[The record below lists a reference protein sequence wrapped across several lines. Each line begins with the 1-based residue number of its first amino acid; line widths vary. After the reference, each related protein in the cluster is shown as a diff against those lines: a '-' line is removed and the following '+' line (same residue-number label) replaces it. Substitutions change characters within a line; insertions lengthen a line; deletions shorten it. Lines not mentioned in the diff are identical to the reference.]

1 MSVTFRLFQE
11 DLAEIKKSYRRFQIN
26 HSPNVKKKCI
36 CKIIIKEISSLALW
50 YSLPDEKCILIREH
64 YNITDSHL
72 EKLINRH
79 PRIPSCLHSFQ
90 TRPEESVGYTERFN
104 YVKNCRA
111 EWSFNLEYYKK
122 EEDRLKELKVK
133 DSDFITIQGE
143 YNDAIAFLDSTKYR
157 WKLENA
163 RLYTEVAFLLAKGN
177 KRRLGND
184 SLLRSLNT
192 IPLVHIMKHFMTL
205 FIE

>member
-1 MSVTFRLFQE
+1 MSVTYLLFQA
-11 DLAEIKKSYRRFQIN
+11 DLKEIKDGYRRFQIN
-26 HSPNVKKKCI
+26 SSTNVKKKCI
-36 CKIIIKEISSLALW
+36 CKIVIKEISSLALW
-50 YSLPDEKCILIREH
+50 YSLSDEKCILIRQH
-64 YNITDSHL
+64 YNITDSHW

-79 PRIPSCLHSFQ
+79 PRIPSCLRSFQ

-104 YVKNCRA
+104 YVKNCQA
-111 EWSFNLEYYKK
+111 EWNFNLEYYKK

-157 WKLENA
+157 WTLENA

-184 SLLRSLNT
+184 SLLRSLDT
-192 IPLVHIMKHFMTL
+192 VSLVLIMKHFMAL

>member
-1 MSVTFRLFQE
+1 MSVTYLLFQA
-11 DLAEIKKSYRRFQIN
+11 DLKEIKDGHRRFQT
-26 HSPNVKKKCI
+26 SSSTDTKKKCI
-36 CKIIIKEISSLALW
+36 CKIVIKEISSLALW
-50 YSLPDEKCILIREH
+50 YSLSDEKCILIRQH
-64 YNITDSHL
+64 YNITNSHL

-104 YVKNCRA
+104 YVKNRQA
-111 EWSFNLEYYKK
+111 EWNFNLEYYKK

-157 WKLENA
+157 WTRENA
-163 RLYTEVAFLLAKGN
+163 ILYTEVAFLLAKGN

-192 IPLVHIMKHFMTL
+192 VPLVLIMKHFMAL